1 MPRDYRFGMS
11 DRPIPCLVVSGFLG
25 SGKTTLVR
33 RLLDEAQAT
42 GARVAFVSNELGEL
56 GIDQAMLGG
65 GEEAFVELAGGC
77 VCCALNDEL
86 YDTLIMLKEQVDPDR
101 IVIETSGVAIPHDV
115 QITFW
120 QPPIRDW
127 VSEEAVVVVVNAEQL
142 KERTDVVGTF
152 AEQLESSD
160 LIVLHKV
167 DLVEPDLIDD
177 LKTKAAAYNPG
188 TPVVAATFGDV
199 DPRLLLAER
208 GPRAEEPTLCGE
220 ADCDHA
226 HHHHE
231 EFESFEV
238 SVASGQTQDAVE
250 AALRAHGALRTKGF
264 VVLDTGEALVQ
275 GVGRRIEFC
284 PPPAPVSADLLGR
297 VVVIRRVE

>member
-1 MPRDYRFGMS
+1 MS

-33 RLLDEAQAT
+33 RLLDEAQST

-56 GIDQAMLGG
+56 GVDQAMLGG

-142 KERTDVVGTF
+142 EERTELVGTF
-152 AEQLESSD
+152 SEQLESAD

-167 DLVEPDLIDD
+167 DLVPSARIDD
-177 LKTKAAAYNPG
+177 LKTQAAAYNPG

-208 GPRAEEPTLCGE
+208 GPRAEAPRHCGE
-220 ADCDHA
+220 DDCDH

-231 EFESFEV
+231 SFESFEV
-238 SVASGQTQDAVE
+238 AVAPGQTRAAVE
-250 AALRAHGALRTKGF
+250 AALRSHGALRTKGF
-264 VVLDTGEALVQ
+264 VELDSGEALVQ

-284 PPPAPVSADLLGR
+284 TPPAPVSEDMLGR

>member
-1 MPRDYRFGMS
+1 MS

-33 RLLDEAQAT
+33 HLLDQAQSE
-42 GARVAFVSNELGEL
+42 GSRVAFVSNELGEL
-56 GIDQAMLGG
+56 GVDQAMLGG

-77 VCCALNDEL
+77 VCCELNDEL
-86 YDTLIMLKEQVDPDR
+86 YDTLILLKEQVDPDR

-142 KERTDVVGTF
+142 AEGTELKGTF
-152 AEQLESSD
+152 EEQLESAD

-167 DLVEPDLIDD
+167 DLVDPDSIES
-177 LKTKAAAYNPG
+177 LKELASTYNPG
-188 TPVVAATFGDV
+188 TPTVSATYGRV

-208 GPRAEEPTLCGE
+208 GPRAEAPTACGHDSHD
-220 ADCDHA
+220 DCDHV
-226 HHHHE
+226 HDHVHDHE
-231 EFESFEV
+231 RFESFEV
-238 SVASGQTQDAVE
+238 AVAPGQDAAAVE
-250 AALRAHGALRTKGF
+250 AVLRAHGALRTKGF
-264 VVLDTGEALVQ
+264 VMLDSGPALVQ
-275 GVGRRIEFC
+275 GVGRRIEIT
-284 PPPAPVSADLLGR
+284 PPPGPVSPERLGR

>member
-1 MPRDYRFGMS
+1 MS

-142 KERTDVVGTF
+142 QERTDVVGTF

-167 DLVEPDLIDD
+167 DLVEPDRIDD
-177 LKTKAAAYNPG
+177 LKAKAAAYNPG

-220 ADCDHA
+220 ADCDHH

-231 EFESFEV
+231 EFKSFEV

-264 VVLDTGEALVQ
+264 VLLDTGEALVQ

-284 PPPAPVSADLLGR
+284 PPPAPVSADMLGR

>member
-1 MPRDYRFGMS
+1 MS
-11 DRPIPCLVVSGFLG
+11 ERAIPCLVVSGFLG

-42 GARVAFVSNELGEL
+42 GDRVAFVSNELGEL

-86 YDTLIMLKEQVDPDR
+86 YETLIMLKEQVDPDR

-120 QPPIRDW
+120 QPPISDW

-142 KERTDVVGTF
+142 KDGRDLKGTF
-152 AEQLESSD
+152 EEQLESAD

-167 DLVEPDLIDD
+167 DLVDPSEVEM
-177 LKTKAAAYNPG
+177 LKQAASKYNPG
-188 TPVVAATFGDV
+188 TPTVAATFGAV

-208 GPRAEEPTLCGE
+208 GPRENAPHPCGD
-220 ADCDHA
+220 ADCGHD
-226 HHHHE
+226 HHHE
-231 EFESFEV
+231 DFMSFEV
-238 SVASGQTQDAVE
+238 AVQDGQTAAAVE
-250 AALRAHGALRTKGF
+250 AQLRAHGALRTKGF
-264 VVLDTGEALVQ
+264 VVLDTGLVLVQ
-275 GVGRRIEFC
+275 GVGRRIEMTT
-284 PPPAPVSADLLGR
+284 PPGPVPPGLVGR

>member
-1 MPRDYRFGMS
+1 MS

-42 GARVAFVSNELGEL
+42 GSRVAFVSNELGEL

-120 QPPIRDW
+120 QPPIKDW

-142 KERTDVVGTF
+142 KDGRDLDGTF
-152 AEQLESSD
+152 SEQLESAD

-167 DLVEPDLIDD
+167 DLVEPDAIES
-177 LKTKAAAYNPG
+177 LKTKAADYNPG
-188 TPVVAATFGDV
+188 TPVVAATYGEV

-208 GPRAEEPTLCGE
+208 GPRASAPEACGHD
-220 ADCDHA
+220 DCDH

-231 EFESFEV
+231 AFESFEV
-238 SVASGQTQDAVE
+238 QVE
-250 AALRAHGALRTKGF
+250 AGQSQADVEQQLRAHGALRTKGF
-264 VVLDTGEALVQ
+264 VVLDSGVALVQ
-275 GVGRRIEFC
+275 GVGRRIEMT
-284 PPPAPVSADLLGR
+284 PPTGPVSDELLGR

>member
-1 MPRDYRFGMS
+1 MS
-11 DRPIPCLVVSGFLG
+11 ERPIPCLVVSGFLG

-42 GARVAFVSNELGEL
+42 GSRVAFVSNELGEL
-56 GIDQAMLGG
+56 GVDQAMLGG

-142 KERTDVVGTF
+142 EEGRDLSGTF
-152 AEQLESSD
+152 SEQLESAD

-167 DLVEPDLIDD
+167 DLVESESIPN
-177 LKTKAAAYNPG
+177 LKKEAATYNPG
-188 TPVVAATFGDV
+188 TPVVAATYGDV

-208 GPRAEEPTLCGE
+208 GPRAEAPEACGHH
-220 ADCDHA
+220 DCDH

-238 SVASGQTQDAVE
+238 KVEPGQTKTEVE
-250 AALRAHGALRTKGF
+250 KQLRAHGAIRTKGF
-264 VVLDTGEALVQ
+264 VVLDSGVALVQ
-275 GVGRRIEFC
+275 GVGRRIEIT
-284 PPPAPVSADLLGR
+284 PPPGPVSDELLGR
-297 VVVIRRVE
+297 VVVIRRLE

>member
-1 MPRDYRFGMS
+1 MS
-11 DRPIPCLVVSGFLG
+11 ERPIPCLVVSGFLG

-42 GARVAFVSNELGEL
+42 GTRVAFVSNELGEL

-142 KERTDVVGTF
+142 KEGRDLMGTF
-152 AEQLESSD
+152 SEQLESAD
-160 LIVLHKV
+160 LIILHKV
-167 DLVEPDLIDD
+167 DLVQNDD
-177 LKTKAAAYNPG
+177 IAELKVNVAQYNPG
-188 TPVVAATFGDV
+188 TPVVAASYGEV

-208 GPRAEEPTLCGE
+208 GPRAEAPEACGHD
-220 ADCDHA
+220 DCDH

-231 EFESFEV
+231 AFHSFEV
-238 SVASGQTQDAVE
+238 QVEPGQTKKEVE
-250 AALRAHGALRTKGF
+250 EELRSHGALRTKGF
-264 VVLDTGEALVQ
+264 VVLDSGVALVQ
-275 GVGRRIEFC
+275 GVGRRIEFTM
-284 PPPAPVSADLLGR
+284 PAGSVPEDLLGR
-297 VVVIRRVE
+297 VVVICRVE

>member
-1 MPRDYRFGMS
+1 MS
-11 DRPIPCLVVSGFLG
+11 SRPIPCLVVSGFLG

-42 GARVAFVSNELGEL
+42 GARVAFISNELGEL

-142 KERTDVVGTF
+142 QLRQELKGTF
-152 AEQLESSD
+152 EEQLESAD

-167 DLVEPDLIDD
+167 DLVEPDHIDD
-177 LKTKAAAYNPG
+177 LKAKAATFNPG
-188 TPVVAATFGDV
+188 TPVVAATFGEV

-208 GPRAEEPTLCGE
+208 GPRAEAPTHCGE
-220 ADCDHA
+220 DDCDHH

-238 SVASGQTQDAVE
+238 AVDPGQSQDAVE
-250 AALRAHGALRTKGF
+250 AQLRAHGALRTKGF
-264 VVLDTGEALVQ
+264 VELDTGQALVQ
-275 GVGRRIEFC
+275 GVGRRIEFS
-284 PPPAPVSADLLGR
+284 PPPAPVAEAMLGR

>member
-1 MPRDYRFGMS
+1 
-11 DRPIPCLVVSGFLG
+11 VVSGFLG

-42 GARVAFVSNELGEL
+42 GTRVAFVSNELGEL

-142 KERTDVVGTF
+142 KDGRDLAGTF
-152 AEQLESSD
+152 SEQLESAD
-160 LIVLHKV
+160 LIILHKV
-167 DLVEPDLIDD
+167 DLVEPKDISE
-177 LKTKAAAYNPG
+177 LKVSAAQYNPG
-188 TPVVAATFGDV
+188 TPVVSASYGEV

-208 GPRAEEPTLCGE
+208 GPRAEAPETCGHH
-220 ADCDHA
+220 DCDHD
-226 HHHHE
+226 HHHE
-231 EFESFEV
+231 DFESFEV
-238 SVASGQTQDAVE
+238 HVPAGLTKEEVE
-250 AALRAHGALRTKGF
+250 SQLRAHGALRTKGF
-264 VVLDTGEALVQ
+264 VVLDSGMALVQ
-275 GVGRRIEFC
+275 GVGRRIEITTL
-284 PPPAPVSADLLGR
+284 ASPVSEELLGR

>member
-1 MPRDYRFGMS
+1 MS
-11 DRPIPCLVVSGFLG
+11 NRPIPCLVVSGFLG

-65 GEEAFVELAGGC
+65 GEEAFVELSGGC

-142 KERTDVVGTF
+142 QERTDVVGTF

-177 LKTKAAAYNPG
+177 LKAKAAAYNPG

-220 ADCDHA
+220 ADCDHHH

>member
-1 MPRDYRFGMS
+1 MS
-11 DRPIPCLVVSGFLG
+11 NRPIPCLVVSGFLG

-142 KERTDVVGTF
+142 QERTDVVGTF

-177 LKTKAAAYNPG
+177 LKAKAAAYNPG

-220 ADCDHA
+220 ADCDHHH

-238 SVASGQTQDAVE
+238 SIASGQTQDAVE